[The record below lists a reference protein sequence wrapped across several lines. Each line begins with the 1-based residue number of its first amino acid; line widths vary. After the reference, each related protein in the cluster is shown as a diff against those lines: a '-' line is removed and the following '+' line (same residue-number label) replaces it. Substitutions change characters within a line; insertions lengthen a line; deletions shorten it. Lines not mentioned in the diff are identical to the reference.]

1 LRTHPLM
8 GTKPWFAPRRFG
20 WGLGPVSAEG
30 WAVVAAALG
39 LSGLARRRGQRGLE
53 PLLGLAVVL
62 IAALKGT
69 SPGGPRA
76 RRAYEAA
83 RNHP

>member
-1 LRTHPLM
+1 M

-20 WGLGPVSAEG
+20 WGLDPVSAEG
-30 WAVVAAALG
+30 WAMVVAAVAL
-39 LSGLARRRGQRGLE
+39 SAVARRHGRAGPTRLE

-62 IAALKGT
+62 IAVLKGT

-83 RNHP
+83 RSA